1 MCIFCI
7 LKELEVNVSRPS
19 LGYDF
24 GGQQVFDESCEY
36 QHFVARSLLKLQLWL
51 KYWDRGLFKGLL
63 KKKKTYLRFMV
74 FFIGSLG
81 VLVLF

>member
-36 QHFVARSLLKLQLWL
+36 RHFVARGLLKLQL
-51 KYWDRGLFKGLL
+51 
-63 KKKKTYLRFMV
+63 
-74 FFIGSLG
+74 
-81 VLVLF
+81 